1 MNFEIR
7 ILVGVS
13 AEHNILPTVSC
24 KKKKNNSFFL
34 LKDSFYLYCCFFVLN
49 QATTPMKSVSH
60 CLIRYIHTSVLLKVI
75 SPVFPRRG
83 LSAPGL

>member
-60 CLIRYIHTSVLLKVI
+60 CLVRDILCLWQCSLCSSLHQRLLM
-75 SPVFPRRG
+75 G
-83 LSAPGL
+83 